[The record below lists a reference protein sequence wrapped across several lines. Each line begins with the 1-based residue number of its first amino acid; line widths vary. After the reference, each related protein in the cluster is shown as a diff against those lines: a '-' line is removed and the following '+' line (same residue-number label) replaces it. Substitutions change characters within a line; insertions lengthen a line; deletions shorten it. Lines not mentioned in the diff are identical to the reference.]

1 VIDKYYKFNWIRLL
15 AADPDPRMTGGYK
28 HILTMIAL
36 NNVKIY
42 EDTFCVRQVTV
53 ADRCGTSER
62 QVRRAFTA
70 AKLLGYIELVQ
81 ERQRGRTH
89 IRADEYRLT
98 VPVAMR
104 IDLDAAT
111 EIPDNLS
118 SIYGGDDPINTGHP
132 RRNYRTPAPE
142 IPDRADSPTSE
153 NDVPNGLNMVLDN
166 GLEDPPSSSADCHAC
181 DDGVVL
187 GDDGT
192 PLTPTLICH
201 HNGRWHVATPK
212 EIREVDD
219 AAS

>member
-1 VIDKYYKFNWIRLL
+1 MTVDKYYKFDWIRLL

-53 ADRCGTSER
+53 ADRCGTSDR
-62 QVRRAFTA
+62 QVRRAYAA
-70 AKLLGYIELVQ
+70 AKRCGYIELVT
-81 ERQRGRTH
+81 ERRRGRTH

-98 VPVAMR
+98 VPVSMH
-104 IDLDAAT
+104 L
-111 EIPDNLS
+111 EIPDNVS
-118 SIYGGDDPINTGHP
+118 PIYGYDDGRNTGQDG
-132 RRNYRTPAPE
+132 RKYRTGWSE

-153 NDVPNGLNMVLDN
+153 NDVPNGLNMVRDN
-166 GLEDPPSSSADCHAC
+166 GSGNLHLSQQVCHAC
-181 DDGVVL
+181 DGGVVL

-192 PLTPTLICH
+192 PLTPTLTCH
-201 HNGRWHVATPK
+201 HNDRWHIATPE
-212 EIREVDD
+212 EIQALGKTD